1 MLAVSRNEIDAGLGE
16 NPAIETLMDRLG
28 LRGGISRS
36 AQALLHND
44 LFFSVRQGVADL
56 LGLIEAGLDA
66 ITLDELA
73 AIENRWMP
81 RSESLQLVDRPVL
94 LSAQERAWLA
104 DNPVLRVH
112 NEMDREPFNFNVDGR
127 AQGFSIDY
135 MNLLVRGALLSVG
148 VGEVVE
154 ASSGAEAIEK
164 IREVSTA
171 RSSKGGPAPDEME
184 IACGITDF
192 NMKPLNGIHVLKSIR
207 TGDSGAPRNTPVVI
221 LTGHSDDSLVAA
233 GRALDA
239 SGYVVKPVSRDD
251 LLSQVNKA
259 TNRAFNLKP
268 ALSSCLQGSPG
279 LRRHRRLPEPHRPRI
294 GSKS

>member
-1 MLAVSRNEIDAGLGE
+1 MDDQKFMNAGQMRILVVDDQ
-16 NPAIETLMDRLG
+16 P
-28 LRGGISRS
+28 
-36 AQALLHND
+36 
-44 LFFSVRQGVADL
+44 FVRH
-56 LGLIEAGLDA
+56 I
-66 ITLDELA
+66 
-73 AIENRWMP
+73 
-81 RSESLQLVDRPVL
+81 
-94 LSAQERAWLA
+94 
-104 DNPVLRVH
+104 
-112 NEMDREPFNFNVDGR
+112 
-127 AQGFSIDY
+127 
-135 MNLLVRGALLSVG
+135 VRDALLSVG

-184 IACGITDF
+184 IACVITDF

-251 LLSQVNKA
+251 LLSRVNKA

-268 ALSSCLQGSPG
+268 ADEYEVVEVPG
-279 LRRHRRLPEPHRPRI
+279 RRTR
-294 GSKS
+294 